1 MEEVTVYVVEKVRKL
16 ESEMDPEGVTELL
29 SFHDQYVKLLLMN
42 EQRKWFLEM
51 ETTPSE
57 EALKTVETTTKGLE
71 YYINLVDKVLAAFE
85 RTDSNFERCSTV
97 SKVPSNSIACSRDI
111 SCEKKSI
118 DTGNFI
124 VILF

>member
-57 EALKTVETTTKGLE
+57 EALKTVEMTTKDLE
-71 YYINLVDKVLAAFE
+71 YYINLVDKGV
-85 RTDSNFERCSTV
+85 
-97 SKVPSNSIACSRDI
+97 
-111 SCEKKSI
+111 
-118 DTGNFI
+118 TGF
-124 VILF
+124 